1 MDFAAGL
8 KLGDW
13 KGSPPVLWAK
23 GKLDSYGI
31 STLDAATAE
40 AWNLLPDTAFA
51 DVVIP
56 ALPGHVTFN
65 TSTANATGNSTMH
78 VRASGSA
85 PELLSIS
92 GVVSIE
98 DVNAT
103 LDIPEYDPSSSLIP
117 ESYTLTFDAKA
128 VLGGDGG
135 FEVSMGGT
143 IEQDEETGLSAVLYA
158 SHGGGW
164 SPLAGSLADWF
175 YTPEFEGHVS
185 LKINGTYFSGDFFV
199 GYNKSL
205 TLIPG
210 LVEFQA
216 YNPPNATGSLAAC
229 HRPNATGPY
238 LCVEVLQARLL
249 PPRRLSLLGG
259 CNV

>member
-1 MDFAAGL
+1 MAAPAWASVGGIVLSGLPCAPSAPPCDDEWRYVVDFAAGI
-8 KLGDW
+8 KLGNW

-31 STLDAATAE
+31 STLDALADE

-56 ALPGHVTFN
+56 VLPGHVTFN

-103 LDIPEYDPSSSLIP
+103 LDIPEYDPSGSLIP
-117 ESYTLTFDAKA
+117 ESYTLTFEASA

-135 FEVSMGGT
+135 FKVGMGGT
-143 IEQDEETGLSAVLYA
+143 IEQDVETGLSAVLYA
-158 SHGGGW
+158 VHDGGW
-164 SPLAGSLADWF
+164 SPLPGPLGEKLKTSAD
-175 YTPEFEGHVS
+175 EVAA
-185 LKINGTYFSGDFFV
+185 
-199 GYNKSL
+199 
-205 TLIPG
+205 
-210 LVEFQA
+210 VESSQPA
-216 YNPPNATGSLAAC
+216 TNPAM
-229 HRPNATGPY
+229 
-238 LCVEVLQARLL
+238 
-249 PPRRLSLLGG
+249 
-259 CNV
+259 